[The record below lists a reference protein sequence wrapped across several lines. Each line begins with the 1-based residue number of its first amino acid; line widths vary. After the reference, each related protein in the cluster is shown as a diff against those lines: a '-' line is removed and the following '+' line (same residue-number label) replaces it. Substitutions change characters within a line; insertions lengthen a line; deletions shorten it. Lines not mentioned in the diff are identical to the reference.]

1 MKLTGPF
8 AAMLLLTACNPS
20 ARNKYNTWSEY
31 LGGPDRNHYSTL
43 SQIDT
48 NNVSQLKIAWS
59 YDAPDSGQMQMN
71 PVMVNGVVYGV
82 TAGLKAVALDAAT
95 GKQLW
100 IYKDSAATNGNS
112 RGVAYWEDG
121 NDKRIFFTVG
131 AGLIALS
138 ALDGTPI
145 RSFGNN
151 GRADLH
157 EGLPFV
163 AKQKFIYSGTPGT
176 VYKNTI
182 IMPVRVGEDA
192 SAAPGTIQAFDTRSG
207 KLAWT
212 FHTIPEPGEKGY
224 ETWPKDAYTNINVG
238 AVNNWTGTALDK
250 KTGTLFIPL
259 GSAAPDFY
267 GANRKG
273 ANLFANC
280 LLALNADNGQYKW
293 HFQLIHHDLWDRDPP
308 APPNLITVTKNGQSI
323 DAVAQTTKQGYTFV
337 LDRNTGESLFP
348 VNEVT
353 VPASQIPGE
362 QAWATQPV
370 PTLPKPFARE
380 AYQLTE
386 NDISPYA
393 NNKAELKKIL
403 VAADKRMFAP
413 PSLGNTLLLPGYD
426 GGIEYGGAAADP
438 AKGIIYVN
446 ANEMAWFL
454 KLEPKQKPTDAEN
467 KTGSQLS
474 TGEQVY
480 SIYCSACHG
489 KQREGNA
496 LSGYPNLQGIGQRQ
510 TIQYVSQMISNGKGK
525 MPGVPSMP
533 ADYKR
538 HLVEYLFGTEK
549 KEAVSVNIKA
559 AQEDAYRH
567 TGYQK
572 FLDDAGLPAIT
583 PPWGTLTA
591 IDLNNG
597 KQLWQ
602 TTLGITPGLPNQDTN
617 PTGCESYGGPI
628 VTENGLLLIAGTKDG
643 MFRAFNKFTGKLIWQ
658 TKLPAAS
665 FATPAMYSINGK
677 QYIVIACGGEK
688 LGTPKGNKII
698 AFALP

>member
-1 MKLTGPF
+1 MKGKFFF
-8 AAMLLLTACNPS
+8 AAMLLLTACNPT
-20 ARNKYNTWSEY
+20 AKNNYNTWSEY

-48 NNVSQLKIAWS
+48 SNIHQLKIAWT
-59 YDAPDSGQMQMN
+59 YNAPDSGQMQMN
-71 PVMVNGVVYGV
+71 PVMINGIVYGV
-82 TAGLKAVALDAAT
+82 SAALKAFALDAAT
-95 GKQLW
+95 GKELW
-100 IYKDSAATNGNS
+100 LYKDSAAASGTS

-121 NDKRIFFTVG
+121 DDKRIFFTVG
-131 AGLIALS
+131 ANLIALN
-138 ALDGTPI
+138 AMNGKPI
-145 RSFGNN
+145 TSFGNQGKTN
-151 GRADLH
+151 LH
-157 EGLPFV
+157 EGLPFA
-163 AKQKFIYSGTPGT
+163 AKDKYITSTTPGT

-182 IMPVRVGEDA
+182 IMPVRVAEDA
-192 SAAPGTIQAFDTRSG
+192 GAAPGTVQAFDTRSG

-224 ETWPKDAYTNINVG
+224 NTWPSDAYLNMNIG
-238 AVNNWTGTALDK
+238 AVNNWAGMALDE

-273 ANLFANC
+273 SNLFANC
-280 LLALNADNGQYKW
+280 LLALDAGNGKYKW
-293 HFQLIHHDLWDRDPP
+293 HFQMIHHDLWDRDPP
-308 APPNLITVTKNGQSI
+308 APPNLITISKDGRRI

-348 VNEVT
+348 INEVA
-353 VPASQIPGE
+353 VPTSQLPGE
-362 QAWATQPV
+362 QAWATQPI
-370 PTLPKPFARE
+370 PTLPRPFARE

-386 NDISPYA
+386 NDISPFA
-393 NNKAELKKIL
+393 NNKEELKKTL
-403 VAADKRMFAP
+403 LAADRRLFAP
-413 PSLGNTLLLPGYD
+413 PFTNNTLLLPGYD

-438 AKGIIYVN
+438 NQGIIYVN

-454 KLEPKQKPTDAEN
+454 RLQAKPTAVTASG
-467 KTGSQLS
+467 KSTTPAS

-480 SIYCSACHG
+480 SLYCSTCHG
-489 KQREGNA
+489 KQLEGNA
-496 LSGYPNLQGIGQRQ
+496 SSGYPNLVNISQRQ
-510 TIQYVSQMISNGKGK
+510 TAQTVSQLISTGKGK
-525 MPGVPSMP
+525 MPGIPGMP
-533 ADYKR
+533 ADYKQ
-538 HLVEYLFGTEK
+538 HLVAYLFGTEK
-549 KEAVSVNIKA
+549 KEAVSVNIAA
-559 AQEDAYRH
+559 AQQDAYQH

-591 IDLNNG
+591 INLNNG
-597 KQLWQ
+597 QHLWQ
-602 TTLGITPGLPNQDTN
+602 TTLGITPTLPNQDTN
-617 PTGCESYGGPI
+617 PTGCENYGGPI
-628 VTENGLLLIAGTKDG
+628 VTENGLLLIAATKDG

-677 QYIVIACGGEK
+677 QYIVLACGGEK